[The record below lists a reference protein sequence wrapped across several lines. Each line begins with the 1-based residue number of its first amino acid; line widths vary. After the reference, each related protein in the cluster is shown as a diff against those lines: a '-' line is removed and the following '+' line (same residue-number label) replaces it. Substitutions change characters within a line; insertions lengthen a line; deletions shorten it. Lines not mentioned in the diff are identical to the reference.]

1 MKDRLNK
8 LWYPLKDYTMIFFG
22 LFLYALG
29 FTGFLV
35 PNEITTGGM
44 GGIAALIFY
53 ATKIPIDVSFGTL
66 NGILLLISIRILG
79 FKFSIRTIYGV
90 VVLTL
95 LFKVF
100 GSFIT
105 EPLIK
110 GETFMSI
117 VIGSM
122 LCGAGVGLVFT
133 SNGSTGGTDIIA
145 AIVNKY
151 KNITFGRM
159 ILYCDILIISCS
171 YLIFQS
177 VEKVVYGFVVMAIMS
192 YTIDMIINGIRQ
204 SVQFLI
210 FSKDYEEIAEAIN
223 KEVNRGVTI
232 LDGTGWYSKQPVKVI
247 VVMARRTEAMTIFR
261 IVKQIDN
268 NAFISQSNVVG
279 VYGQGF
285 DQIKA

>member
-8 LWYPLKDYTMIFFG
+8 LWYPIKDYTVIFFG

-66 NGILLLISIRILG
+66 NGLLLLVSIRVLG
-79 FKFSIRTIYGV
+79 FKFSLRTIYGV

-95 LFKVF
+95 MFKVM
-100 GSFIT
+100 GSVIK
-105 EPLIK
+105 EPLIQD
-110 GETFMSI
+110 ETFMSI
-117 VIGSM
+117 VIGSL

-159 ILYCDILIISCS
+159 ILYCDVLIISCS
-171 YLIFQS
+171 YFVSHS
-177 VEKVVYGFVVMAIMS
+177 VNKMVYGFVVMAIMS

-210 FSKDYEEIAEAIN
+210 FSKEYEQIAEAIN

-232 LDGTGWYSKQPVKVI
+232 LDGTGWYSKQPVKVV

-261 IVKQIDN
+261 LVKQIDN
-268 NAFISQSNVVG
+268 NAFISQSNVIG

-285 DQIKA
+285 DKIKA

>member
-1 MKDRLNK
+1 
-8 LWYPLKDYTMIFFG
+8 MIFFG

-95 LFKVF
+95 LFKVL
-100 GSFIT
+100 GSVIT

-110 GETFMSI
+110 GEMFMSI

-171 YLIFQS
+171 YLIFHS
-177 VEKVVYGFVVMAIMS
+177 VEKVVYGFVVMVIMS
-192 YTIDMIINGIRQ
+192 YSIDMIINGIRQ

-210 FSKDYEEIAEAIN
+210 FSKDYELIAETIN

-268 NAFISQSNVVG
+268 NAFISQSNVIG

>member
-232 LDGTGWYSKQPVKVI
+232 LDGTGWYSKQSVKVI

>member
-95 LFKVF
+95 LFKAF
-100 GSFIT
+100 GMFIT

-145 AIVNKY
+145 TIVNKY

-210 FSKDYEEIAEAIN
+210 FSKDYEKIAESIN

-247 VVMARRTEAMTIFR
+247 VVMARRTEAMTI
-261 IVKQIDN
+261 
-268 NAFISQSNVVG
+268 
-279 VYGQGF
+279 
-285 DQIKA
+285 

>member
-8 LWYPLKDYTMIFFG
+8 LWYPIKDYTLIFFG
-22 LFLYALG
+22 LLLYALG

-53 ATKIPIDVSFGTL
+53 AIKVPIDVSFGTL

-79 FKFSIRTIYGV
+79 FKFSVRTIYGV

-100 GSFIT
+100 GAVIT

-151 KNITFGRM
+151 KNVTFGRM
-159 ILYCDILIISCS
+159 ILYCDVLIISCS

-210 FSKDYEEIAEAIN
+210 FSKDYELIAETIN

-232 LDGTGWYSKQPVKVI
+232 LDGTGWYSKQPVKVV

-261 IVKQIDN
+261 IVKDIDH
-268 NAFISQSNVVG
+268 NAFISQSNVIG

>member
-8 LWYPLKDYTMIFFG
+8 LWYPIKDYTLIFFG

-100 GSFIT
+100 GSVIT

-210 FSKDYEEIAEAIN
+210 FSKDYEQIAEAIN

-268 NAFISQSNVVG
+268 NAFISQSNVIG

>member
-8 LWYPLKDYTMIFFG
+8 LWYPIKDYTMIFFG

-95 LFKVF
+95 LFKVL
-100 GSFIT
+100 GSVIT

-110 GETFMSI
+110 GEMFMSI

-171 YLIFQS
+171 YLIFHS
-177 VEKVVYGFVVMAIMS
+177 VEKVVYGFVVMVIMS
-192 YTIDMIINGIRQ
+192 YSIDMIINGIRQ

-210 FSKDYEEIAEAIN
+210 FSKDYELIAETIN

-268 NAFISQSNVVG
+268 NAFISQSNVIG

>member
-95 LFKVF
+95 LFKAF
-100 GSFIT
+100 GMFIT

-210 FSKDYEEIAEAIN
+210 FSKDYEKIAESIN

>member
-8 LWYPLKDYTMIFFG
+8 LWYPIKDYTLIFFG

-95 LFKVF
+95 LFKVL
-100 GSFIT
+100 GSVIT

-171 YLIFQS
+171 YLIFHS
-177 VEKVVYGFVVMAIMS
+177 VEKVVYGFVVMVIMS

-210 FSKDYEEIAEAIN
+210 FSKDYEQIAESIN

-268 NAFISQSNVVG
+268 NAFISQSNVIG

-285 DQIKA
+285 DQIKG